1 MSKGSKPKKQKV
13 PKLTEAEYAAYLS
26 ALRELSE
33 GNNPVISP
41 KQNEGKDEQKKAGLH
56 APFFIVKNFF
66 MIFSKKCK
74 KTVDKHFSFQYYDKA
89 VLRGA

>member
-1 MSKGSKPKKQKV
+1 VYPVLSGIKNAEDGHTFYKIQRGGVCMSKGSKPKKQKV

-41 KQNEGKDEQKKAGLH
+41 KQNEGKDE
-56 APFFIVKNFF
+56 
-66 MIFSKKCK
+66 
-74 KTVDKHFSFQYYDKA
+74 
-89 VLRGA
+89 